1 MAFEHDIFISYAHI
15 DNLVIEAEQEGWI
28 DHFHRAL
35 KIRLAQLRGEQP
47 KIWRDRKL
55 QGNDY
60 FSDTILEQFPKVA
73 LLVSVLSPRY
83 LKSEWCLRELQH
95 FYAAAN
101 QAMGVRVADKS
112 RIFKVIKTEVPH
124 EKHPDI
130 LQPLIG
136 YPFYEVDDGGRPRE
150 FSPIFGVESR
160 NKYLAKLDDLAYDI
174 CKTLEALETARSASP
189 ATAEPAA
196 PQPDKASSPADKA
209 TPQADE
215 AIPPADKAAS
225 QADKAPPQ
233 TDKQIYLAEAP
244 KGLEDERDHIRR
256 DLELKGYQVLP
267 GEPLPDDPD
276 EFSQAVQDYLQTS
289 NVSVHL
295 ITHQPAA
302 GTSIAQV
309 FRQMAFA
316 RSQEQ
321 IQLAAQASLDRPD
334 FSRILWLPP
343 ADQPLDTY
351 LQTLQDDPD
360 FLSTSIE
367 DLKTFIQDRLDR
379 PTVSTMT
386 NGSLKVL
393 LDCDEEDINAPEIEP
408 LYAYLDQQ
416 FEVELPDYKDGGLA
430 ASETLLRQ
438 CDAVLIYYGHGNG
451 LWLKRRLLALKKTF
465 YGRIRPLQAQA
476 VYVAA
481 PHKHASADIPVIQ
494 GVNQFSPTVLE
505 PFLAQVAQ
513 GGR

>member
-35 KIRLAQLRGEQP
+35 KVRLAQLRGEQP
-47 KIWRDRKL
+47 RIWRDRKL

-101 QAMGVRVADKS
+101 QTMGVRIADKS
-112 RIFKVIKTEVPH
+112 RIFKVIKTDVPH

-136 YPFYEVDDGGRPRE
+136 YAFYEVNDAGRPRE

-160 NKYLAKLDDLAYDI
+160 NKYLAKLEDLAYDI
-174 CKTLEALETARSASP
+174 CKTLDALETAQSVAPSTSMSATSQ
-189 ATAEPAA
+189 A
-196 PQPDKASSPADKA
+196 DKATLPADKA
-209 TPQADE
+209 TPQAD
-215 AIPPADKAAS
+215 
-225 QADKAPPQ
+225 
-233 TDKQIYLAEAP
+233 KQIYLAEAP
-244 KGLEDERDHIRR
+244 IGLEDERDHIRR

-267 GEPLPDDPD
+267 SEPLPDDPS

-289 NVSVHL
+289 QVSVHL

-302 GTSIAQV
+302 GGSYAEV
-309 FRQMAFA
+309 FQQMAFA

-321 IQLAAQASLDRPD
+321 IQLAAQAAKDRPD

-343 ADQPLDTY
+343 TDQPLDDY

-360 FLSTSIE
+360 FLSTGLE
-367 DLKTFIQDRLDR
+367 DLKTFIQDRIDR
-379 PTVSTMT
+379 PVAPTVT
-386 NGSLKVL
+386 NGSLKLL

-408 LYAYLDQQ
+408 LYEFLNQQ
-416 FEVELPDYKDGGLA
+416 FEVELPDYEAGGLA

-438 CDAVLIYYGHGNG
+438 CDAVLIYYGHASG

-465 YGRIRPLQAQA
+465 YGRLRPLQAQA
-476 VYVAA
+476 VYVAN
-481 PHKHASADIPVIQ
+481 PHKHATADILVIQ
-494 GVNQFSPTVLE
+494 GVGQFTPTVLE

-513 GGR
+513 RGR